1 MSEEKS
7 WLDATPS
14 KTAFGFGLVLGVA
27 VMSILALGG
36 IVALLVNGGSLD
48 GVLSGR
54 AATNNNPIAAAP
66 TYNDTAPTAPVGPVD
81 IAITDSDHLRGNKD
95 AKVTLVE
102 FSDFQCPFCG
112 RFKPTMD
119 QAMKE
124 YGDQIRLVYKHFPL
138 DSIHPY
144 ARPAAEASEC
154 ASEQGK
160 FWEYHDALFT
170 NQALLSNDYFGQL
183 AKELGLDTNKFSSCV
198 TSGKY
203 QQRVEADYQLGLAS
217 GVQGTPHTLVNG
229 IAISGAESYA
239 VVKARIDAALAE

>member
-1 MSEEKS
+1 MSEGKS
-7 WLDATPS
+7 WLEATPS

-36 IVALLVNGGSLD
+36 IVAMLVNGGSL
-48 GVLSGR
+48 GTLSGR
-54 AATNNNPIAAAP
+54 AATNNNPVAAAP
-66 TYNDTAPTAPVGPVD
+66 TYPDTAPTAPVGPVD
-81 IAITDSDHLRGNKD
+81 VPVTDDDHIRGNKN
-95 AKVTLVE
+95 AEVTLVE
-102 FSDFQCPFCG
+102 FSDFECPFCG
-112 RFKPTMD
+112 RFKPTVD
-119 QAMKE
+119 QALRE
-124 YGDQIRLVYKHFPL
+124 YGDKIRLVYKHFPL

-154 ASEQGK
+154 AAEQGK

-170 NQALLSNDYFGQL
+170 NQDKLSNEYFGQL
-183 AKELGLDTNKFSSCV
+183 ATELGLDANKFSGCV

-203 QQRVEADYQLGLAS
+203 KQKVEADYQLGLAS